1 MAFEISEGGA
11 VGALHIKDT
20 ELKAAISGGAKWWAV
35 EKNLINAME
44 KIHKGIKD
52 SIGTGE
58 RDFYLQVF
66 DPKTKGKKVGKHG
79 WNTRVTAAIHGYS
92 AALAIKNWWSS
103 AHGESKNLKPSDK
116 CYFTGGAWDSEI
128 KFLQVSY
135 NGWADYNSS
144 DLIVKKGSCFYGVSL
159 KKKDMYTSANPP
171 MINKSIIKLLETLD
185 DNSAVAKALSKLK
198 TAKAKYFGGII
209 HEAWSGPLKGTTGIG
224 KVEDEFYTSIRHPKD
239 GKGWISFIDMKGPG
253 SFKFENTVIG
263 KEKDEDT
270 GIIYDTFKYYIT
282 GVEGNKIICGNT
294 EPDKT
299 KQKAILENDVIQKA
313 FGLGE
318 YDSRTLWKTRSFVN
332 SRLGNKNTFFGI
344 VTDLLSKSD
353 VAEEVGELL
362 LDSIL
367 KTSLASEAAG
377 AIQKKKCSN
386 CHFAFSLVTA
396 IGKYDPKNTKITEG
410 DVKENPVIQSVI
422 SSLVKDNNNAKWF
435 IAEDKILAEL
445 KRTEATDAGRE
456 PPAKLFFTIGIQGN
470 KGSAHNVLNLQVRY
484 KGTFSPWPQFLG
496 EMSDEFIQMLKDNKK
511 QFKFTSDCGK

>member
-1 MAFEISEGGA
+1 MNTILKIQKTIFFFIFFLSLGFSQHFNVEISETGESTLFIFQDSIDGLSVGDELGLFDSNGITDDQGGVGEILVGSGIWTGNQIEIITIMAVDLSEFGGPILPGA
-11 VGALHIKDT
+11 VSGNTMSLKVWNASEELESEVTYSTSSGSGSFNGLFTAIDT
-20 ELKAAISGGAKWWAV
+20 I
-35 EKNLINAME
+35 
-44 KIHKGIKD
+44 
-52 SIGTGE
+52 
-58 RDFYLQVF
+58 VF
-66 DPKTKGKKVGKHG
+66 G
-79 WNTRVTAAIHGYS
+79 
-92 AALAIKNWWSS
+92 
-103 AHGESKNLKPSDK
+103 
-116 CYFTGGAWDSEI
+116 
-128 KFLQVSY
+128 
-135 NGWADYNSS
+135 
-144 DLIVKKGSCFYGVSL
+144 GSC
-159 KKKDMYTSANPP
+159 
-171 MINKSIIKLLETLD
+171 ED